1 MTDILINDA
10 SKVERST
17 LYLDGDQKWNLEG
30 NRSSL
35 QRKSILRRCNSY
47 KKGINKITIEGHEEF
62 ESPKKSHR
70 VIINEEGNEV
80 KEIENVELPFYDP
93 HSDRECCTLF

>member
-1 MTDILINDA
+1 MTDVLVNDA
-10 SKVERST
+10 SKVGSPAFF
-17 LYLDGDQKWNLEG
+17 DDSNQKWNLEG

-47 KKGINKITIEGHEEF
+47 KKSINKLNIEGHEEF
-62 ESPKKSHR
+62 ESPRRSPR

-80 KEIENVELPFYDP
+80 KEIENVELPFFDP
-93 HSDRECCTLF
+93 HNDRECCTLF